1 MGRPTVEPR
10 DSASIKDVEDH
21 SMAHEETEQAAFQHQ
36 TDNTRIV
43 FLYGEVSEQSIS
55 QSVYQLL
62 HLAALSNRPIHLVV
76 SSYGGSVDE
85 MFCLYDTIKFLPCP
99 VHTVAL
105 GKVMSAG
112 VLLLASGVKGKRM
125 MGRSARLMIHP
136 ISGVNGGNV
145 FEMINSTNEMQRIQN
160 LMVDNLVK
168 ESCMT
173 KKQIEKIMR
182 MGSDCYMT
190 ADEALKMGIIDK
202 IIGDDAK

>member
-1 MGRPTVEPR
+1 MGRATAEAKN
-10 DSASIKDVEDH
+10 SASTDVSDNANT
-21 SMAHEETEQAAFQHQ
+21 AHEDAEQAAIQHQ

-55 QSVYQLL
+55 QNVYQLL

-125 MGRSARLMIHP
+125 MGRSARLMIHA

-145 FEMINSTNEMQRIQN
+145 FELINSTNEMQRIQN
-160 LMVDNLVK
+160 LLVDNLVK
-168 ESCMT
+168 ETSMT
-173 KKQIEKIMR
+173 KKQVEKIMR
-182 MGSDCYMT
+182 SGSDCYMT
-190 ADEALKMGIIDK
+190 AEEALSMGIIDK
-202 IIGDDAK
+202 IIGDETK